1 MSTNEV
7 LEVGTDALLTL
18 LIVGSPIMGVA
29 LAVGLM
35 ISLFQALTQMQEQT
49 LSFVPKVTAMVVAFL
64 LFLPFMMSTMTGFA
78 TNICADQQASAPG
91 VPGRWRSD

>member
-1 MSTNEV
+1 MSPNEV

-18 LIVGSPIMGVA
+18 LLVGSPIMGVA
-29 LAVGLM
+29 LTVGLM

-49 LSFVPKVTAMVVAFL
+49 LSFVPKVTAMVVTFL

-78 TNICADQQASAPG
+78 ERMFERAATLG
-91 VPGRWRSD
+91 

>member
-1 MSTNEV
+1 MSTDEV
-7 LEVGTDALLTL
+7 IEIGTDAILTL

-49 LSFVPKVTAMVVAFL
+49 LSFVPKVTAMVVTFM
-64 LFLPFMMSTMTGFA
+64 LFLPFMMSTLTSFA
-78 TNICADQQASAPG
+78 ERLFERAATLG
-91 VPGRWRSD
+91 

>member
-1 MSTNEV
+1 MSTNDI
-7 LEVGTDALLTL
+7 LEIGTDAILTL
-18 LIVGSPIMGVA
+18 LLVGSPIMGVA

-49 LSFVPKVTAMVVAFL
+49 LSFVPKVTAMVVTFM

-78 TNICADQQASAPG
+78 ERMFERVATLG
-91 VPGRWRSD
+91 

>member
-1 MSTNEV
+1 MSPNEV

-49 LSFVPKVTAMVVAFL
+49 LSFVPKVTAMVVTFL

-78 TNICADQQASAPG
+78 ERMFERAATLG
-91 VPGRWRSD
+91 

>member
-1 MSTNEV
+1 MSTTEII
-7 LEVGTDALLTL
+7 EIGTDAIFTL

-29 LAVGLM
+29 LLVGLA

-49 LSFVPKVTAMVVAFL
+49 LSFVPKVAAMVVTFL

-78 TNICADQQASAPG
+78 ERMFERAATLG
-91 VPGRWRSD
+91 

>member
-1 MSTNEV
+1 MSTNEII
-7 LEVGTDALLTL
+7 EIGTDAILTL

-29 LAVGLM
+29 LAVGLT

-49 LSFVPKVTAMVVAFL
+49 LSFVPKVTAMVITFM

-78 TNICADQQASAPG
+78 ERMFERAATLG
-91 VPGRWRSD
+91 